1 MTRLLVTG
9 ADGFVGRW
17 LVRAARAAGH
27 QVVAAILPDGTAPNE
42 WLTPGESAGCEMVRA
57 DLREAAGVAALVA
70 TAPEAVVHLAAVA
83 SGDAARRDPAAAWTI
98 NAGATAALADALAHG
113 SRPTFLLVSTGEVYG
128 RDHVGPIPETAALVP
143 CSPYAASKVGAEARR
158 ARGAPPHGAAG
169 GDRPPVP
176 PYRARAGDR
185 STSSRPSPPG
195 SGTPPRLG
203 ATEVAVGNLEPVRD
217 LLDVRDV
224 VEAYLALLA
233 KGQPGQAYNVASGIG
248 HHLAECFESLA
259 RITGAAVRP
268 VQDASLLRT
277 ADLPV
282 LIGDPARIRALTGWA
297 PRISLDRTLQ
307 DLVHAQAD

>member
-1 MTRLLVTG
+1 MRLLVTG

-27 QVVAAILPDGTAPNE
+27 QVVAAIVPDGVAPTE
-42 WLTPGESAGCEMVRA
+42 WLTPDESAGCEVVRA
-57 DLREAAGVAALVA
+57 DLRLVAGIADLVA
-70 TAPEAVVHLAAVA
+70 TAPDAVVHLAAVA
-83 SGDAARRDPAAAWTI
+83 SGDAARRDPAAAWAI
-98 NAGATAALADALAHG
+98 NAGATAALTDALAHG

-128 RDHVGPIPETAALVP
+128 RDHVGPIPETAPLAP
-143 CSPYAASKVGAEARR
+143 CSLYAASKVGAEIAALEVHRRAALPVVIARSFPHTGPGQAPIYVLAALAARLRDAARR
-158 ARGAPPHGAAG
+158 
-169 GDRPPVP
+169 
-176 PYRARAGDR
+176 
-185 STSSRPSPPG
+185 
-195 SGTPPRLG
+195 G

-233 KGQPGQAYNVASGIG
+233 KGEPGHAYNVASGIG
-248 HHLAECFESLA
+248 HHLAECFNSLA
-259 RITGAAVRP
+259 RLTGASVRP
-268 VQDASLLRT
+268 VQDASLFRT

-282 LIGDPARIRALTGWA
+282 LIGDPTRIRALTGWA

>member
-27 QVVAAILPDGTAPNE
+27 QVVAAILPDGTAPSE
-42 WLTPGESAGCEMVRA
+42 WLTPGESAGCEVVRA

-128 RDHVGPIPETAALVP
+128 PDHVGPIPETAALAP
-143 CSPYAASKVGAEARR
+143 CSPYAASKVGAEIAALEVHRRTALPVVIARPFPHTGPGQATIYVLAALA
-158 ARGAPPHGAAG
+158 ARLRDAA
-169 GDRPPVP
+169 
-176 PYRARAGDR
+176 
-185 STSSRPSPPG
+185 
-195 SGTPPRLG
+195 RLG
-203 ATEVAVGNLEPVRD
+203 ATEVVVGNLEPVRD